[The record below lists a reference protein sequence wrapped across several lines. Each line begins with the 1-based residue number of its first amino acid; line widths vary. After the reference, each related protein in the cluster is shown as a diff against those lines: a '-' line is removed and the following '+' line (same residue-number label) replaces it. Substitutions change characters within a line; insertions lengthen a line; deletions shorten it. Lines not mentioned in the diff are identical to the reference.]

1 MSMIVLK
8 GNVADIASKKGPR
21 FFLHLVRREVDT
33 CVTVGERSIALA
45 VLRLVDADGSLTQ
58 PGGVAVSFMD
68 FLELRENIEHC

>member
-1 MSMIVLK
+1 M
-8 GNVADIASKKGPR
+8 
-21 FFLHLVRREVDT
+21 RREVDT